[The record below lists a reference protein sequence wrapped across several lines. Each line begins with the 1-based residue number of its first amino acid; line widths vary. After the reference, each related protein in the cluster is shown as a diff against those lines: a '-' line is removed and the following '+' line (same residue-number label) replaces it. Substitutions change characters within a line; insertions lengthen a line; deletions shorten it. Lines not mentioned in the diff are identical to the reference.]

1 MTKSNAKP
9 KDKSASKQK
18 KSTSKG
24 DFAVTKSKP
33 VAAAESADFTATAAR
48 ERSGS
53 SSGDSGTPAAAK
65 DPAEP
70 LVDPPAASI
79 ATKDSASSVTDLT
92 DDTGDSA
99 APASST
105 TTAITATSTAS
116 KGKKKMTFDEWK
128 ESQKTADV
136 RYKHYLD
143 YRHEPEVESAEVDPE
158 PGSKNFF
165 SDDQMLGKAPSDEEL
180 RDTTRRL
187 STIAVSPT
195 QQPGGE
201 DSNFGPSNASSTSE
215 FRDLIGQSGRDG
227 EVAKLPEVNGGA
239 SNSVSTKF
247 TRSQLMSALLLAQKE
262 DPSFAEAV
270 RENLPIPRKKKILP
284 TLVRVRDLLV
294 YQLSLLPRPL

>member
-136 RYKHYLD
+136 RYKHYLG

-158 PGSKNFF
+158 PGSKKFF
-165 SDDQMLGKAPSDEEL
+165 LTIRCWGKL
-180 RDTTRRL
+180 LVTR
-187 STIAVSPT
+187 
-195 QQPGGE
+195 
-201 DSNFGPSNASSTSE
+201 
-215 FRDLIGQSGRDG
+215 
-227 EVAKLPEVNGGA
+227 
-239 SNSVSTKF
+239 NSVTPLGV
-247 TRSQLMSALLLAQKE
+247 SQPSLSRQLNSLGAKIPTLDPLMLRLLLN
-262 DPSFAEAV
+262 FA
-270 RENLPIPRKKKILP
+270 I
-284 TLVRVRDLLV
+284 
-294 YQLSLLPRPL
+294 